1 MLTEAVRPYYN
12 IADREFIWTSGSHCQ
27 SCSFVRVSVCEN
39 VFIPGTGVPV
49 SLSRS
54 GLLGAVALFL
64 IQRNS
69 DALVGRTMHP
79 QRLKE
84 IVDLL
89 ESDMVIQ

>member
-1 MLTEAVRPYYN
+1 M
-12 IADREFIWTSGSHCQ
+12 
-27 SCSFVRVSVCEN
+27 SC
-39 VFIPGTGVPV
+39 VFIAGATVPL
-49 SLSRS
+49 SLCP

-69 DALVGRTMHP
+69 DAFVGRTMHP

-84 IVDLL
+84 IVDPL

>member
-1 MLTEAVRPYYN
+1 MCPCVVHPQYQCA
-12 IADREFIWTSGSHCQ
+12 
-27 SCSFVRVSVCEN
+27 
-39 VFIPGTGVPV
+39 PV
-49 SLSRS
+49 SLSHP

-89 ESDMVIQ
+89 ESDVVIQ

>member
-1 MLTEAVRPYYN
+1 MCL
-12 IADREFIWTSGSHCQ
+12 
-27 SCSFVRVSVCEN
+27 SVCEH
-39 VFIPGTGVPV
+39 VFIPGTSV
-49 SLSRS
+49 SLSLCLSRP

-89 ESDMVIQ
+89 ESDVVIQ

>member
-1 MLTEAVRPYYN
+1 MSLSV
-12 IADREFIWTSGSHCQ
+12 GM
-27 SCSFVRVSVCEN
+27 CSS
-39 VFIPGTGVPV
+39 PVPV
-49 SLSRS
+49 CPCLSVLSRS
-54 GLLGAVALFL
+54 AGAVALFL

-89 ESDMVIQ
+89 ESDVVIQ

>member
-1 MLTEAVRPYYN
+1 MCL
-12 IADREFIWTSGSHCQ
+12 
-27 SCSFVRVSVCEN
+27 SVCEH
-39 VFIPGTGVPV
+39 VFIPGTGVPLL
-49 SLSRS
+49 SLSRP
-54 GLLGAVALFL
+54 GLLAAVALFL

-89 ESDMVIQ
+89 ESDVVIQ

>member
-1 MLTEAVRPYYN
+1 MVAV
-12 IADREFIWTSGSHCQ
+12 C
-27 SCSFVRVSVCEN
+27 VSVCEH
-39 VFIPGTGVPV
+39 VFIPGTSVPLL
-49 SLSRS
+49 SLSRP

-89 ESDMVIQ
+89 ESDVVIQ

>member
-1 MLTEAVRPYYN
+1 M
-12 IADREFIWTSGSHCQ
+12 
-27 SCSFVRVSVCEN
+27 FVFLPVSVSVCSSQ
-39 VFIPGTGVPV
+39 VPV
-49 SLSRS
+49 SLVFLSCA

-84 IVDLL
+84 IVD
-89 ESDMVIQ
+89 SDMVIQ

>member
-1 MLTEAVRPYYN
+1 MC
-12 IADREFIWTSGSHCQ
+12 GSC
-27 SCSFVRVSVCEN
+27 VCLCLWAW
-39 VFIPGTGVPV
+39 FIPGTGVPL
-49 SLSRS
+49 SLCLSRP

-69 DALVGRTMHP
+69 DALVGRTMHS

-89 ESDMVIQ
+89 ESNVVIQ

>member
-1 MLTEAVRPYYN
+1 MVAV
-12 IADREFIWTSGSHCQ
+12 C
-27 SCSFVRVSVCEN
+27 VSVYEH
-39 VFIPGTGVPV
+39 VFIPGTSVPLL
-49 SLSRS
+49 SLSRP

-64 IQRNS
+64 IQWNS

-89 ESDMVIQ
+89 ESDLVIQ

>member
-1 MLTEAVRPYYN
+1 MAL
-12 IADREFIWTSGSHCQ
+12 WTHILCMHRTWVEQKNCVHCKH
-27 SCSFVRVSVCEN
+27 S
-39 VFIPGTGVPV
+39 PA
-49 SLSRS
+49 SLSCP

-69 DALVGRTMHP
+69 DALVGRTMDP

-89 ESDMVIQ
+89 ESDMVIQGVTAMVTLLGDIP